1 MATAEDD
8 ASPKSYDLNKIL
20 AEIDTFDF
28 VKKLPESPAMEAQD
42 TGPLIFLRLF
52 AQLFAMQK
60 HQKAKQLGAPRLHAL
75 TPDSTSLGSTN
86 QLRGINSMV

>member
-60 HQKAKQLGAPRLHAL
+60 HQKAKHRQYP
-75 TPDSTSLGSTN
+75 PSTITWTEQHVTSDEEKHGTTG
-86 QLRGINSMV
+86 RR